1 MFGVTSVT
9 ARGQMGPVSIALS
22 YIVVSMSTAEQLGS
36 LNAPQRRAV
45 TYGEALPGGKGF
57 RAGPLLIVAGAG
69 TGKTNTLAHRVA
81 HLAMSGVDPAR
92 ILMLTFTRRAAVEMK
107 RRANDIMREAFDD
120 KLGGGKAAQI
130 SQRLTWAGTFHSIG
144 NRLLRHY
151 AKHVGLDPAFTVLD
165 RSDAADLVDTVRTEL
180 GYSGKGQRF
189 PRKDTCLSIY
199 SYRVNT
205 QKSLK
210 ETLESQHPWCAN
222 WEEDIGKLLRAYVE
236 RKSQYRVLDFDDL
249 LLYWHAMMS
258 EERIAKSVAAH
269 FDHVLVDEYQ
279 DTNKL
284 QGDILTAL
292 KPDGQGVT
300 VVGDDAQAIYSF
312 RAAAVEN
319 ILGFPDRF
327 RPKAEVVT
335 LAQNFRSS
343 QSVLDAANALMADAP
358 RQYRKHLLSMRG
370 QGPRPKMVTVDD
382 LPTQAEFV
390 CTRVLAAREAGIPL
404 KRQAVLFRTGSHSD
418 ALEVELAKR
427 KIPFVKYGG
436 LKFLEAAHVKD
447 LLAVLR
453 WVDNPR
459 NQLAAF
465 RVLQLMPGMGPANAK
480 KALDHFIANN
490 YQWSSFE
497 KFEPPLD
504 ARMAWKKFNEVFG
517 ELADPNRE
525 WRGQVALAREW
536 YRPQMERL
544 YEHVHMRIGD
554 LDQLEHLSS
563 QYQTRERFI
572 TELTLDPPPTT
583 SDLAGQA
590 VNDEDYLVLS
600 TVHSAKGMEWD
611 NVYILNVVDGSF
623 PNEFANKAELIEE
636 ERRLLYVAMTRA
648 RNELT
653 CVVPLR
659 FQITSQPKTSDGH
672 VYGGRSRFLTEKL
685 VKCFDEQA
693 FQGTNVD
700 VKIEEAT
707 AESGSIDVA
716 SRLKQMW

>member
-1 MFGVTSVT
+1 
-9 ARGQMGPVSIALS
+9 
-22 YIVVSMSTAEQLGS
+22 MSTSEQLGS

-45 TYGEALPGGKGF
+45 TYGEPLPGGKGF
-57 RAGPLLIVAGAG
+57 RSGPLLVVAGAG

-92 ILMLTFTRRAAVEMK
+92 ILMLTFTRRAAMEMK
-107 RRANDIMREAFDD
+107 RRSNEILREALDD
-120 KLGGGKAAQI
+120 KLGGKAAQL

-165 RSDAADLVDTVRTEL
+165 RSDSADLVDTVRTEL

-189 PRKDTCLSIY
+189 PRKDTCLGIY

-210 ETLESQHPWCAN
+210 ETLENQYSWCSH
-222 WEEDIGKLLRAYVE
+222 WEEDIGKLLRGYVE
-236 RKSQYRVLDFDDL
+236 SKSQYSVLDFDDL

-258 EERIAKSVAAH
+258 EDRIAKSVSAH

-284 QGDILTAL
+284 QGDILHAL

-370 QGPRPKMVTVDD
+370 QGPRPKLVTVDD

-390 CTRVLAAREAGIPL
+390 CTRILASREAGIPL
-404 KRQAVLFRTGSHSD
+404 KRQAVLFRSSSHSD
-418 ALEVELAKR
+418 VLELELAKR
-427 KIPFVKYGG
+427 KIPFVKFGG

-447 LLAVLR
+447 LLAILR
-453 WVDNPR
+453 WADNPR

-465 RVLQLMPGMGPANAK
+465 RVLQFMPGMGPANAK
-480 KALDHFIANN
+480 RALDHFLANN
-490 YQWSSFE
+490 YQWSSFGQFE
-497 KFEPPLD
+497 VPNDAKVPFMKF
-504 ARMAWKKFNEVFG
+504 M
-517 ELADPNRE
+517 ELYSALGDPGRE
-525 WRGQVALAREW
+525 WRGQINMIREW
-536 YRPQMERL
+536 YKPHMERL
-544 YEHVHMRIGD
+544 YDHVHTRIGD
-554 LDQLEHLSS
+554 LDQIELLST
-563 QYQTRERFI
+563 QYPSRERFI
-572 TELTLDPPPTT
+572 TELTLDPPHAT
-583 SDLAGQA
+583 SDLAGQPML
-590 VNDEDYLVLS
+590 DEDYLVIS
-600 TVHSAKGMEWD
+600 TIHSAKGMEWD
-611 NVYILNVVDGSF
+611 HVYILNVVDGSF
-623 PNEFANKAELIEE
+623 PSEFATGKAESIEE

-648 RNELT
+648 RNELS

-672 VYGGRSRFLTEKL
+672 VYGGRSRFLTEK
-685 VKCFDEQA
+685 VIKCFDEQT

-700 VKIEEAT
+700 VKIEAAT
-707 AESGSIDVA
+707 ADSGTIDVA